1 MDTFLQISTA
11 ILCMIST
18 FWRICVE
25 LSGHFIANVSSVK
38 LKFHQPGE
46 ERPMW
51 YLLNSHAAKS
61 EKEKPKQV
69 YNLKK
74 TRYLV
79 EALASIRDI
88 GPIPTSITHTL
99 KKERSMPKKSP
110 KGMTFIER

>member
-1 MDTFLQISTA
+1 MKKDQ
-11 ILCMIST
+11 CG
-18 FWRICVE
+18 IC
-25 LSGHFIANVSSVK
+25 FN
-38 LKFHQPGE
+38 P
-46 ERPMW
+46 
-51 YLLNSHAAKS
+51 HAAKS
-61 EKEKPKQV
+61 EEEKAKQV

-99 KKERSMPKKSP
+99 KKKNTPKKSP